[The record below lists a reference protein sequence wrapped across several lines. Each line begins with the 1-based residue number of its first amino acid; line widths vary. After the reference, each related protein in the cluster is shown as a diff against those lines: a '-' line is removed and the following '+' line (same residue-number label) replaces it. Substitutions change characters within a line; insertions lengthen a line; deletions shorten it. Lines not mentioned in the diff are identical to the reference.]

1 MMSENLNAYDIGYV
15 TTSGGVVISN
25 TTVEI
30 PADACAVMDALVIEK
45 LADAN
50 SEFDYAFIK
59 RKNGKFIATSD
70 PSNPKYQS

>member
-59 RKNGKFIATSD
+59 RKNGKFIATAGPANS
-70 PSNPKYQS
+70 KYQS